1 MLTIPDPILAAE
13 VFVLKVAD
21 IFSISLQNAL
31 KYYFGNLHP
40 SVVSASEGI
49 SGLTVIVGE
58 TIPTDYIKEEIY

>member
-1 MLTIPDPILAAE
+1 MKDKGEEKLDLFPEP
-13 VFVLKVAD
+13 D